1 VYPTDPQS
9 SIKMFFTFFN
19 GYFDS
24 TIAEKQNKRFH
35 DYVRP
40 PTAMQCLFEGQ
51 TITSWKGHYQGVGS
65 MPGKSWLAFFPA
77 GRVNNLGPEY
87 PCGHCIACAS
97 AFNSLRLYFGSDEF
111 LGNNITTAEGTNAPE
126 PKITAGN
133 PGYIAGVTDV
143 PNTGYNTVGYSPAT
157 DIPLGWNT
165 WTELSDSCS
174 ISRIYLGAHTLH
186 STIVGRQVGNKVAE
200 RVWAKVEKYLNN
212 DNSAKCKPI
221 GEWEYGNDF

>member
-1 VYPTDPQS
+1 
-9 SIKMFFTFFN
+9 
-19 GYFDS
+19 
-24 TIAEKQNKRFH
+24 
-35 DYVRP
+35 
-40 PTAMQCLFEGQ
+40 MQCLFEGQ

-126 PKITAGN
+126 PKITSGN

-143 PNTGYNTVGYSPAT
+143 PNSGPTTVGYAPAQ
-157 DIPLGWNT
+157 DVHLGWNT
-165 WTELSDSCS
+165 LDDYTA
-174 ISRIYLGAHTLH
+174 LGGIARVYIGVHTP
-186 STIVGRQVGNKVAE
+186 SSVIEGTRVGRETSN
-200 RVWAKVEKYLNN
+200 RVWSKVKQLFKKNPSVE
-212 DNSAKCKPI
+212 CKAI
-221 GEWEYGNDF
+221 GNGPYDF